1 MNETTSDDFST
12 ALEEH
17 LRETEKQVSR
27 VETLEE
33 EKAADEKLSEI
44 AEQLVN
50 PDAATSEEGDEEED
64 DEREIAGAGASSGS
78 KSSKHG
84 ANGGRTAAN
93 PRSARGQS
101 GSGRAR

>member
-1 MNETTSDDFST
+1 MKETTSDDLST

-17 LRETEKQVSR
+17 LRETEEQVSR

-50 PDAATSEEGDEEED
+50 PDAATSEEGDEEEN
-64 DEREIAGAGASSGS
+64 DEREMAGAAASSGS
-78 KSSKHG
+78 KAAKRG

-93 PRSARGQS
+93 RQSARGRT
-101 GSGRAR
+101 GSGRGR